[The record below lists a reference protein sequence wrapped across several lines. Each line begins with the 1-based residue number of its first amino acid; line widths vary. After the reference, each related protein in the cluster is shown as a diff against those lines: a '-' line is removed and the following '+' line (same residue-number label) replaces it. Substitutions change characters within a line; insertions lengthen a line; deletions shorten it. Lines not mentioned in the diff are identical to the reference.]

1 MILVR
6 RAEDKLSVDK
16 IDSFEAFQLKGG
28 DYTVIANIV
37 ESGEVRNYFPKGNE
51 AIDLVDCGRRIVSVM
66 ETRVRWYGA
75 APK

>member
-28 DYTVIANIV
+28 DYTVIANI
-37 ESGEVRNYFPKGNE
+37 SGKVFSYFPKGNE